1 MGTTTKAGDH
11 LSNRDGSL
19 VQGPAM
25 SFTPPYWIYE
35 EGVATVNYGDDQ
47 DAALDHYDRLVRE
60 RRLATNNTAAVFVN

>member
-1 MGTTTKAGDH
+1 
-11 LSNRDGSL
+11 
-19 VQGPAM
+19 M